1 MFENFIK
8 ILSPFLRKE
17 IIGPILVIIISICL
31 YYFVTNFIKKIFI
44 LNKMDERKSKTII
57 SVLNNAS
64 KYVILIIDILII
76 LEIYGISTSG
86 IIASLGIVGV
96 VTGLA
101 VQDVLKDILSGAS
114 IIIENQYAVGDI
126 VSIGNFKGEVIAL
139 GLRTTKIKS
148 YTGEVMIYA
157 NRNITEVINYSIS
170 DSVAI
175 VNIPVSYNEDIGRVE
190 KLLNEL
196 CKRVKE
202 ENKKIKGDIS
212 CIGIT
217 SFDASSINFRIT
229 AVVEPTTN
237 IEIERFLL
245 KEIKEL
251 FNKENVEI
259 PYNQVVIHNAR
270 V

>member
-1 MFENFIK
+1 
-8 ILSPFLRKE
+8 
-17 IIGPILVIIISICL
+17 
-31 YYFVTNFIKKIFI
+31 
-44 LNKMDERKSKTII
+44 
-57 SVLNNAS
+57 
-64 KYVILIIDILII
+64 
-76 LEIYGISTSG
+76 
-86 IIASLGIVGV
+86 
-96 VTGLA
+96 
-101 VQDVLKDILSGAS
+101 
-114 IIIENQYAVGDI
+114 
-126 VSIGNFKGEVIAL
+126 
-139 GLRTTKIKS
+139 
-148 YTGEVMIYA
+148 MIYA

-196 CKRVKE
+196 CQRVKE